1 MANMIVS
8 ILGFARRTG
17 ICHLVGTLHI
27 LDIGVQSIGRTPRTC
42 KLEGSKL
49 FFSQGEKKKNH
60 GRSSELLFLLDLCS
74 FSEPY
79 KFLVVPKVSQLKRK
93 GNRLIFSL
101 CPYSYHNLWSKYGPT
116 LPCKDPTPAAFLTSC
131 SPSSGLEC
139 FLSISSM
146 QRPPIHS
153 EQLQ

>member
-1 MANMIVS
+1 MIVS
-8 ILGFARRTG
+8 ILGFARRAG

-27 LDIGVQSIGRTPRTC
+27 LYLGVQSIGRTPRTC
-42 KLEGSKL
+42 KLKGSKL

-60 GRSSELLFLLDLCS
+60 GRSSELLFLLHHCS

-79 KFLVVPKVSQLKRK
+79 KVLVVPKVYQLKCK

-101 CPYSYHNLWSKYGPT
+101 CPYSYHNLWSKYGPII
-116 LPCKDPTPAAFLTSC
+116 PCKTPTLAAFLTSC
-131 SPSSGLEC
+131 NPSSSLAC

-146 QRPPIHS
+146 QKPPIHS
-153 EQLQ
+153 EQLK